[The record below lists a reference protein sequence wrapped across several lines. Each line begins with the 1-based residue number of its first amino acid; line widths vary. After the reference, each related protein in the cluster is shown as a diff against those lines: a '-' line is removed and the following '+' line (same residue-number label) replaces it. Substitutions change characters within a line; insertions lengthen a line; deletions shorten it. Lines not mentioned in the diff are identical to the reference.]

1 VRTVRVLKET
11 DRVPVE
17 TVRVPIK
24 TVSNN
29 HDNTYMAITLRIIV
43 VKELA
48 SFGKWPCS
56 SRNPIV
62 TDNYG
67 NSELVKEINM
77 IIVQS

>member
-1 VRTVRVLKET
+1 MRTVRVLKET

-29 HDNTYMAITLRIIV
+29 HDNTYMAIILRIIV

-48 SFGKWPCS
+48 
-56 SRNPIV
+56 IV
-62 TDNYG
+62 R
-67 NSELVKEINM
+67 
-77 IIVQS
+77 